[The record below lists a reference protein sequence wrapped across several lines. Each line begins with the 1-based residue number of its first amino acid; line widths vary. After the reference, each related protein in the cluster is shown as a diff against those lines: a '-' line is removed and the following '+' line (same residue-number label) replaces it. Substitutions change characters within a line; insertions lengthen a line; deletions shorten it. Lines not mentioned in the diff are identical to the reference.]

1 MPLELSLSLITS
13 SSEEVFPRKVMSVPV
28 IFWVF
33 TDSKFQKGEILTARL
48 CVIRVMVDFQPIPAL
63 YLSLRITGG
72 NHLVDGMLPKIAM
85 TGMNLVPAI
94 HQPRLT
100 ALPRPRVLVAGASN
114 TVSVSSLQML
124 PPALNQNLIH
134 V

>member
-1 MPLELSLSLITS
+1 M
-13 SSEEVFPRKVMSVPV
+13 RVPV

-33 TDSKFQKGEILTARL
+33 TDSKFKKGEILTARL

-63 YLSLRITGG
+63 YLSLVVTRCQ
-72 NHLVDGMLPKIAM
+72 NLMNRMLPKIPM

-94 HQPRLT
+94 HQTRLT
-100 ALPRPRVLVAGASN
+100 IHPRPRVLVTRTSN
-114 TVSVSSLQML
+114 PIGVSSLQVF
-124 PPALNQNLIH
+124 PPTLNQNLIH

>member
-1 MPLELSLSLITS
+1 
-13 SSEEVFPRKVMSVPV
+13 MSVPV

-33 TDSKFQKGEILTARL
+33 TDSKFKKGEILTARL

-63 YLSLRITGG
+63 HLSLRVLRS
-72 NHLVDGMLPKIAM
+72 NDLVDGMLPKIAM

-94 HQPRLT
+94 NQTRLT
-100 ALPRPRVLVAGASN
+100 IHPRPRVLVARTSN
-114 TVSVSSLQML
+114 PISVNSLQML